1 LAPKLQGI
9 WSPMPTPLTKDGGID
24 KAGIRTLVDFLV
36 EGGIDGLFP
45 LGTSGEFALLTR
57 EERVAVVRAV
67 VDQANGRV
75 PVFAGVSDPSTENI
89 VRFSADAK
97 DAGVDGVIATPPYYY
112 ATTNEALYK
121 HFRLIAEEVDLPLML
136 YNIPE
141 WTHVFVPPEVV
152 RPLAEENHIVGMK
165 YTEYNLLNLLRF
177 IADVG
182 DKIAVFTGSDAMAYT
197 NLEFGGSG
205 AIIGVANVAPKIASK
220 IFDAYRSGDFQSAR
234 DAQLQLLPLI
244 QAIGIGKFPAGLK
257 ETMKL
262 IGIPVG
268 EAKEPLPRLS
278 NEEVRLVKHYLGEAG
293 FRAKSKS
300 R

>member
-1 LAPKLQGI
+1 
-9 WSPMPTPLTKDGGID
+9 MPTPLAKDENVD
-24 KAGIRTLVDFLV
+24 KAGIRTLVDYLID
-36 EGGIDGLFP
+36 GGIDGLFP

-57 EERVAVVRAV
+57 EERKTVVETV
-67 VDQANGRV
+67 VDRANGRV

-112 ATTNEALYK
+112 TTTNEALYK
-121 HFRLIAEEVDLPLML
+121 HFRLISEKVDLPLMI

-152 RPLAEENHIVGMK
+152 ERLAEEKRIVGMK

-177 IADVG
+177 ITDVG
-182 DKIAVFTGSDAMAYT
+182 DKIAIFTGSDAMAYT

-205 AIIGVANVAPKIASK
+205 AIIGVANVAPKIAAK
-220 IFDAYRSGDFQSAR
+220 VFDGYRSGDFKSAR
-234 DAQLQLLPLI
+234 DAQLKLLPLI
-244 QAIGIGKFPAGLK
+244 QAIGVGKFPAGLK

-262 IGIPVG
+262 IGISVG
-268 EAKEPLPRLS
+268 NAKEPLPRLS
-278 NEEVRLVKHYLGEAG
+278 DEEVRLVKHYLGEAG
-293 FRAKSKS
+293 LRAMSEG
-300 R
+300 

>member
-1 LAPKLQGI
+1 MQGI
-9 WSPMPTPLTKDGGID
+9 WSPMPTPLAKDGSID
-24 KAGIRTLVDFLV
+24 KAGIRTLVDFLI

-45 LGTSGEFALLTR
+45 LGTSGEFALLTH
-57 EERVAVVRAV
+57 EERRAV
-67 VDQANGRV
+67 VDAVVDRANGRV

-89 VRFSADAK
+89 IHFSADAK

-112 ATTNEALYK
+112 TTTNEALYK
-121 HFRLIAEEVDLPLML
+121 HFRLIAEKVDLPLMI

-152 RPLAEENHIVGMK
+152 GPLAEEKYIVGMK

-177 IADVG
+177 ITDVG
-182 DKIAVFTGSDAMAYT
+182 DKIAIFTGSDAMAYT

-205 AIIGVANVAPKIASK
+205 AIIGVANIAPKLAAK
-220 IFDAYRSGDFQSAR
+220 IFDGYRSGDLHSAR
-234 DAQLQLLPLI
+234 DAQLKLLPLI

-268 EAKEPLPRLS
+268 DAKEPLPRLS
-278 NEEVRLVKHYLGEAG
+278 KEEVRLVKHYLGEAG
-293 FRAKSKS
+293 LRARSKG
-300 R
+300 

>member
-1 LAPKLQGI
+1 
-9 WSPMPTPLTKDGGID
+9 MPTPLAKDGSVDRGC
-24 KAGIRTLVDFLV
+24 IRTLVDFLI

-45 LGTSGEFALLTR
+45 LGTSGEFALLSR
-57 EERVAVVRAV
+57 EERRAVVVAV

-75 PVFAGVSDPSTENI
+75 PVFAGVSDPSTENV

-97 DAGVDGVIATPPYYY
+97 DAGADGVIATPPYYY
-112 ATTNEALYK
+112 TTTKEALYN
-121 HFRLIAEEVDLPLML
+121 HFKLVAEEVDLPLMI

-152 RPLAEENHIVGMK
+152 RPLAEEKHIVGMK

-177 IADVG
+177 ITEVG
-182 DKIAVFTGSDAMAYT
+182 EKIAIFTGSDALAYT

-205 AIIGVANVAPKIASK
+205 AIIGVANVAPKTAAK
-220 IFDAYRSGDFQSAR
+220 IFDGYRSGNLKSAR
-234 DAQLQLLPLI
+234 DAQLKLLPLI
-244 QAIGIGKFPAGLK
+244 QAIGIGKFPSGLK

-262 IGIPVG
+262 MGIPVG

-278 NEEVRLVKHYLGEAG
+278 DEEVRLVEHYLSEAG
-293 FRAKSKS
+293 LRAKAK

>member
-1 LAPKLQGI
+1 
-9 WSPMPTPLTKDGGID
+9 MPTPLARDGSID
-24 KAGIRTLVDFLV
+24 KAGIRTLVDFLI

-45 LGTSGEFALLTR
+45 LGTSGEFALLTH
-57 EERVAVVRAV
+57 EERRAV
-67 VDQANGRV
+67 VDAVVDRANGRV

-121 HFRLIAEEVDLPLML
+121 HFRLIAEKVDLPLMI

-152 RPLAEENHIVGMK
+152 GPLAEEEHIVGMK

-177 IADVG
+177 ITGVG
-182 DKIAVFTGSDAMAYT
+182 DKIAIFTGSDAMAYT

-205 AIIGVANVAPKIASK
+205 AIIGVANVAPRMAAK
-220 IFDAYRSGDFQSAR
+220 IFDEYRSGDLQSAR
-234 DAQLQLLPLI
+234 DAQLKLLPLI

-268 EAKEPLPRLS
+268 RAKEPLPRLS
-278 NEEVRLVKHYLGEAG
+278 NEEVQSVRHYLGEAG
-293 FRAKSKS
+293 LRAKSKG
-300 R
+300 